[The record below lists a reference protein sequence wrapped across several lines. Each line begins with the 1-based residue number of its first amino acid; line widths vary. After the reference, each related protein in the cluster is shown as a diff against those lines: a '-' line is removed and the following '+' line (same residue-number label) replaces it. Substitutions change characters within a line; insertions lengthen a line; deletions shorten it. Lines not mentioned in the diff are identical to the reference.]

1 MSARAVFLL
10 KSDVKGH
17 VRKDGAYIGAYSNK
31 VQKAPGK
38 PAMPGGYHPKLNDA
52 GKAVVIKEMSRP
64 TPLANFHDAN
74 AIATTLPGS
83 VAPELLN
90 HIPLAPWH
98 DAPTTLEG
106 WAAVEGQAQVEEPEF
121 VPVEGKTQGAGVI
134 VQEPDGRVWVCHPT
148 NAFGGYKST
157 FPKGT
162 VEDGLNSQASAIKEA
177 FEESGLKVQITG
189 FFADVTRTTSVA
201 RYYTA
206 KRVGGTPSEAGWESQ
221 SVSLVP
227 VSRLYDVLNM
237 PADHGLAEKL
247 GAGPAPKV
255 KVPKAHK
262 QDDHQVQKKWIF

>member
-1 MSARAVFLL
+1 MSARAIFLL

-17 VRKDGAYIGAYSNK
+17 VRKDGAYVGAYSNK
-31 VQKAPGK
+31 VVKAPAK
-38 PAMPGGYHPKLNDA
+38 PVMPGGYHPKLNDA

-83 VAPELLN
+83 QAPEILN

-98 DAPTTLEG
+98 DAPTTIEG
-106 WAAVEGQAQVEEPEF
+106 WAGVEGQAEIEEPAFIAED
-121 VPVEGKTQGAGVI
+121 GKNQGAGVI

-162 VEDGLNSQASAIKEA
+162 VEDGLSLQASAIKEA

-189 FFADVTRTTSVA
+189 FFLDVKRTTSVA

-227 VSRLYDVLNM
+227 VSRLYDVLNQ

-255 KVPKAHK
+255 KIPEAHK
-262 QDDHQVQKKWIF
+262 HEEKHGQKKWLF